1 MEAADVERTLAG
13 KEGSDVTTEE
23 TTRHPYQVAGGQF
36 PHELRTAH
44 FHEWLVRN
52 SVKEHHYWL
61 VLGRDLDLTEMFGPP
76 VLTAALTEDQRGWA
90 KQRYRR
96 ALLHQGCQVVPPQG
110 QRRTGAGNQA
120 DAPEAP
126 QRRRR
131 RHS

>member
-1 MEAADVERTLAG
+1 M
-13 KEGSDVTTEE
+13 TTEE

-61 VLGRDLDLTEMFGPP
+61 VLGRDVDLTEMFGPP

-90 KQRYRR
+90 KQRYQRHYYTKGAKWYRR
-96 ALLHQGCQVVPPQG
+96 KASAVPVPAIKL
-110 QRRTGAGNQA
+110 T
-120 DAPEAP
+120 PEAP